1 MPTTDKKNQPTSDRG
16 DRNDRSDPG
25 GRGDRGDGNDR
36 SAQSDRGDEGGP
48 TAGRKKQ
55 MNAAAPE
62 RRRELLDT
70 AAEVFAAQGYNATT
84 VRKIADAAGM
94 LAGSLY
100 YHFDSKESMLD
111 EILSTFLTELWQG
124 YDTVL
129 DAGLGPRETIEA
141 LVTESFR
148 EIDRH
153 RAAVAIYQKESRHLT
168 DQPRFHYLT
177 DSQRRFEKA
186 WLGTLERGVA
196 SGAFR
201 ADLDVRLTYRFVR
214 DTVWVAASWYRPGG
228 LHSPEEI
235 ARQYLSMVLDGIA
248 VRTGHPA

>member
-1 MPTTDKKNQPTSDRG
+1 MPTKKKPQVTPS
-16 DRNDRSDPG
+16 
-25 GRGDRGDGNDR
+25 
-36 SAQSDRGDEGGP
+36 
-48 TAGRKKQ
+48 
-55 MNAAAPE
+55 PE

-84 VRKIADAAGM
+84 VRRIADEAGM

-100 YHFDSKESMLD
+100 YHFDSKESMID
-111 EILSTFLTELWQG
+111 EILSTFLTELWEG
-124 YDTVL
+124 YDAVL
-129 DAGLGPRETIEA
+129 AADLGPRETIEA

-153 RAAVAIYQKESRHLT
+153 RAAVAIYQKESRHLAT
-168 DQPRFHYLT
+168 QPRFAYLV
-177 DSQRRFEKA
+177 DSQQKFEKA

-196 SGAFR
+196 AEVFR
-201 ADLDVRLTYRFVR
+201 ADLDIRLTYRFVR

-228 LHSPEEI
+228 QHSPEEI

-248 VRTGHPA
+248 LDT

>member
-1 MPTTDKKNQPTSDRG
+1 MPTNKKKTRV
-16 DRNDRSDPG
+16 
-25 GRGDRGDGNDR
+25 
-36 SAQSDRGDEGGP
+36 
-48 TAGRKKQ
+48 TAS
-55 MNAAAPE
+55 PE
-62 RRRELLDT
+62 RRRELLAT

-84 VRKIADAAGM
+84 VRKIADEAGL

-111 EILSTFLTELWQG
+111 EILSTFLTELWEG
-124 YDTVL
+124 YDAVL
-129 DAGLGPRETIEA
+129 AAGLGPRETIEA

-153 RAAVAIYQKESRHLT
+153 RAAVAIYQKEAKHLAAL
-168 DQPRFHYLT
+168 DRFHYLS
-177 DSQRRFEKA
+177 DSQQKFEKA

-196 SGAFR
+196 SQAFR
-201 ADLDVRLTYRFVR
+201 ADLDIRLTYRFVR

-228 LHSPEEI
+228 RHSPEEI

-248 VRTGHPA
+248 VRT

>member
-1 MPTTDKKNQPTSDRG
+1 MPTNKPTS
-16 DRNDRSDPG
+16 PKK
-25 GRGDRGDGNDR
+25 
-36 SAQSDRGDEGGP
+36 P
-48 TAGRKKQ
+48 PVTAS
-55 MNAAAPE
+55 PE

-111 EILSTFLTELWQG
+111 EILSAFLTELWDG

-129 DAGLGPRETIEA
+129 AAGLGPRETIEA

-153 RAAVAIYQKESRHLT
+153 RAAVAIYQKESRTLSA
-168 DQPRFHYLT
+168 QPRFHYLS
-177 DSQRRFEKA
+177 DSQQKFEKA

-196 SGAFR
+196 AKVFR
-201 ADLDVRLTYRFVR
+201 ADLDIRLTYRFVR

-228 LHSPEEI
+228 QHSPEEI

-248 VRTGHPA
+248 LRPT

>member
-1 MPTTDKKNQPTSDRG
+1 MPTKKKPQVTPS
-16 DRNDRSDPG
+16 
-25 GRGDRGDGNDR
+25 
-36 SAQSDRGDEGGP
+36 
-48 TAGRKKQ
+48 
-55 MNAAAPE
+55 PE

-70 AAEVFAAQGYNATT
+70 AAEVFAAHGYNATT
-84 VRKIADAAGM
+84 VRRIADEAGM

-100 YHFDSKESMLD
+100 YHFDSKESMID
-111 EILSTFLTELWQG
+111 EILSTFLTELWEG

-129 DAGLGPRETIEA
+129 AAGLGPRETIEA

-153 RAAVAIYQKESRHLT
+153 RAAVAIFQKESKHLAT
-168 DQPRFHYLT
+168 QPRFQYLA
-177 DSQRRFEKA
+177 DSQRKFEQA

-196 SGAFR
+196 DKSFR
-201 ADLDVRLTYRFVR
+201 ADLDIRLTYRFVR

-228 LHSPEEI
+228 QHSPDEI

-248 VRTGHPA
+248 LVP

>member
-1 MPTTDKKNQPTSDRG
+1 MPTKKKPQVTPS
-16 DRNDRSDPG
+16 
-25 GRGDRGDGNDR
+25 
-36 SAQSDRGDEGGP
+36 
-48 TAGRKKQ
+48 
-55 MNAAAPE
+55 PE
-62 RRRELLDT
+62 RRRELLAT

-111 EILSTFLTELWQG
+111 EILSTFLGELWEG

-129 DAGLGPRETIEA
+129 AAQLAPRQTIEA

-153 RAAVAIYQKESRHLT
+153 RAAVAIYQKEARHLAA
-168 DQPRFHYLT
+168 QPRFQYLA
-177 DSQRRFEKA
+177 DSQQKFEKA

-196 SGAFR
+196 DHSFR
-201 ADLDVRLTYRFVR
+201 ADLDIRLTYRFVR

-248 VRTGHPA
+248 LDT

>member
-1 MPTTDKKNQPTSDRG
+1 MSP
-16 DRNDRSDPG
+16 
-25 GRGDRGDGNDR
+25 
-36 SAQSDRGDEGGP
+36 
-48 TAGRKKQ
+48 
-55 MNAAAPE
+55 APE
-62 RRRELLDT
+62 RREEILSA

-111 EILSTFLTELWQG
+111 EILSTFLDELRAG
-124 YDTVL
+124 YDAVL
-129 DAGLGPRETIEA
+129 SAGLGPRETIEA

-153 RAAVAIYQKESRHLT
+153 RAAVAVFQKESRHLQ
-168 DQPRFHYLT
+168 DQPRFGYLA
-177 DSQRRFEKA
+177 DLQHRFEKA

-196 SGAFR
+196 AGVFR
-201 ADLDVRLTYRFVR
+201 ADVDVRLTYRFVR

-228 LHSPEEI
+228 QHSPEEI
-235 ARQYLSMVLDGIA
+235 ARQYLSMVLEGIA
-248 VRTGHPA
+248 LRT

>member
-1 MPTTDKKNQPTSDRG
+1 MPTNKPTEPTESTAKKKPQV
-16 DRNDRSDPG
+16 
-25 GRGDRGDGNDR
+25 
-36 SAQSDRGDEGGP
+36 
-48 TAGRKKQ
+48 TAS
-55 MNAAAPE
+55 PE
-62 RRRELLDT
+62 RRRELLDI

-111 EILSTFLTELWQG
+111 EILSDFLTELWQG

-129 DAGLGPRETIEA
+129 AAGLGPRQTIEA

-153 RAAVAIYQKESRHLT
+153 RAAVAIYQKESRTLAA
-168 DQPRFHYLT
+168 QPRFHYLS
-177 DSQRRFEKA
+177 DSQQKFEKA

-196 SGAFR
+196 AKVFR
-201 ADLDVRLTYRFVR
+201 ADLDIRLTYRFVR

-228 LHSPEEI
+228 QHSPEEI

-248 VRTGHPA
+248 LRP

>member
-1 MPTTDKKNQPTSDRG
+1 MPTNKPTSQKK
-16 DRNDRSDPG
+16 P
-25 GRGDRGDGNDR
+25 
-36 SAQSDRGDEGGP
+36 QV
-48 TAGRKKQ
+48 TAS
-55 MNAAAPE
+55 PE

-111 EILSTFLTELWQG
+111 EILSAFLNELWEG

-129 DAGLGPRETIEA
+129 AAGLGPRQTIEA

-153 RAAVAIYQKESRHLT
+153 RAAVAIYQKESRHLST
-168 DQPRFHYLT
+168 QPRFHYLS
-177 DSQRRFEKA
+177 DSQVKFEKA

-196 SGAFR
+196 AGVFR
-201 ADLDVRLTYRFVR
+201 ADLEIRLTYRFVR

-228 LHSPEEI
+228 QHSPEEI

-248 VRTGHPA
+248 TRT

>member
-1 MPTTDKKNQPTSDRG
+1 MPTNK
-16 DRNDRSDPG
+16 
-25 GRGDRGDGNDR
+25 
-36 SAQSDRGDEGGP
+36 P
-48 TAGRKKQ
+48 TAPTTKKKPQ
-55 MNAAAPE
+55 VTASPE

-111 EILSTFLTELWQG
+111 EILSAFLTELWDG

-129 DAGLGPRETIEA
+129 AAGLDPRQTIEA

-153 RAAVAIYQKESRHLT
+153 RAAVAIYQKESRTLSA
-168 DQPRFHYLT
+168 QPRFHYLS
-177 DSQRRFEKA
+177 DSQQKFEKA

-196 SGAFR
+196 AKVFR
-201 ADLDVRLTYRFVR
+201 ADLDIRLTYRFVR

-228 LHSPEEI
+228 QHSPEEI

-248 VRTGHPA
+248 LRPT

>member
-1 MPTTDKKNQPTSDRG
+1 MPTKKKPQASPS
-16 DRNDRSDPG
+16 
-25 GRGDRGDGNDR
+25 
-36 SAQSDRGDEGGP
+36 
-48 TAGRKKQ
+48 
-55 MNAAAPE
+55 PE
-62 RRRELLDT
+62 RRGELLAT

-84 VRKIADAAGM
+84 VRGIADAAGM

-100 YHFDSKESMLD
+100 YHFDSKESMVD
-111 EILSTFLTELWQG
+111 EILSTFLNELWEG

-129 DAGLGPRETIEA
+129 GAGLGPKETIEA

-153 RAAVAIYQKESRHLT
+153 RAAVAIYQKESQHLAGR
-168 DQPRFHYLT
+168 PRFQYLV
-177 DSQRRFEKA
+177 DSQQKFEKV

-196 SGAFR
+196 DRVFR
-201 ADLDVRLTYRFVR
+201 ADLDIRLTYRFVR

-228 LHSPEEI
+228 RYSPEEI

-248 VRTGHPA
+248 LRG

>member
-1 MPTTDKKNQPTSDRG
+1 M
-16 DRNDRSDPG
+16 G
-25 GRGDRGDGNDR
+25 GG
-36 SAQSDRGDEGGP
+36 
-48 TAGRKKQ
+48 
-55 MNAAAPE
+55 PE

-111 EILSTFLTELWQG
+111 EILATFLNELWEG
-124 YDTVL
+124 YDAVL

-153 RAAVAIYQKESRHLT
+153 RAAVAIYQKESLHLV
-168 DQPRFHYLT
+168 DLPRFGYLT

-186 WLGTLERGVA
+186 WLGTLEQGVA
-196 SGAFR
+196 AGVFR

-228 LHSPEEI
+228 QHSPEEI

-248 VRTGHPA
+248 VRDPEATGASGASGDQGAGAGRS

>member
-1 MPTTDKKNQPTSDRG
+1 MPTNKPT
-16 DRNDRSDPG
+16 
-25 GRGDRGDGNDR
+25 
-36 SAQSDRGDEGGP
+36 
-48 TAGRKKQ
+48 GRKKPQ
-55 MNAAAPE
+55 VTAAPE
-62 RRRELLDT
+62 RRSELLAT

-100 YHFDSKESMLD
+100 YHFDSKESMVD
-111 EILSTFLTELWQG
+111 EILSTFLDELWAG

-129 DAGLGPRETIEA
+129 AAGLGPRATIEA

-153 RAAVAIYQKESRHLT
+153 RAAVAIYQKESRHLAA
-168 DQPRFHYLT
+168 QPRFGYLS
-177 DSQRRFEKA
+177 DSQVKFEKA

-196 SGAFR
+196 DGVFR

-228 LHSPEEI
+228 RHSPEEI

-248 VRTGHPA
+248 VRE